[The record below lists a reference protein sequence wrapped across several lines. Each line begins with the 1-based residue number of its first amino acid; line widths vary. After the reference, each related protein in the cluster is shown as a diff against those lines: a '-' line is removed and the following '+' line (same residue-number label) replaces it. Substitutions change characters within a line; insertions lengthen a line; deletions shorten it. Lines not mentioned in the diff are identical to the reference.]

1 MKPLRRQ
8 LEDLEHVRRRGGIN
22 GTRESKLERQ
32 DQSDPDEGREKK
44 KTGVVKI
51 YGSCRNKMDSWENP
65 SKT

>member
-1 MKPLRRQ
+1 MEPERANW
-8 LEDLEHVRRRGGIN
+8 RGKIKV
-22 GTRESKLERQ
+22 TQMREEK
-32 DQSDPDEGREKK
+32 KK